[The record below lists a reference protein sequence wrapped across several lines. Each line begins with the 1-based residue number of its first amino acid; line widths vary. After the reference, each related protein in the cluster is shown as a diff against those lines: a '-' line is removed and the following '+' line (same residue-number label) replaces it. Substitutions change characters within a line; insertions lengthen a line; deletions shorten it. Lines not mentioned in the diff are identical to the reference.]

1 MHTRS
6 AFSAAVIGLALGA
19 AGCSKADNPASPS
32 ASAPASST
40 TAAVQGGDPGL
51 GPELAAVRAA
61 TAQFHD
67 VNVAMAAGYLNP
79 AGRVCDQIATG
90 TMGIH
95 IPNPALQATTE
106 LDPARPEVLLYLPK
120 PEGGYRLVA
129 VEYIQLVRLRNPET
143 GVVAPWMSPTPWP
156 ANYEVVT
163 PTPELFGQTFQGP
176 MPGHVPGMPWHWDLH
191 AWVWANNP
199 TGLFQPWN
207 PAISCS

>member
-6 AFSAAVIGLALGA
+6 VFTRAVLGLALAA
-19 AGCSKADNPASPS
+19 AGCSKDQSPVAPS
-32 ASAPASST
+32 ANAVASSSS
-40 TAAVQGGDPGL
+40 AALQAV

-61 TAQFHD
+61 TARFHD

-79 AGRVCDQIATG
+79 AGRVCDQIAIG

-95 IPNPALQATTE
+95 VPNPALQATTE
-106 LDPARPEVLLYLPK
+106 LDPTRPEVLLYLPK
-120 PEGGYRLVA
+120 PEGGFRLVG
-129 VEYIQLVRLRNPET
+129 VEYIQFVRLRNPDT
-143 GVVAPWMSPTPWP
+143 GVVTPWMSPTPWP

-199 TGLFQPWN
+199 TGLFEPWN
-207 PAISCS
+207 PAISCN